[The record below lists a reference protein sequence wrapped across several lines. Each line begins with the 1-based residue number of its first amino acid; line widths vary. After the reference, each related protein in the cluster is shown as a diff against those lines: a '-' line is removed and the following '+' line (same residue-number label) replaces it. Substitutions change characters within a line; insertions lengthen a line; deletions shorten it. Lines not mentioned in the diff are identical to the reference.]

1 MKKFKLTKPV
11 ITVIIL
17 LMLCT
22 LSKVIYAQTSY
33 STGFEPPVFTLGD
46 VNGQN
51 GWGYFSNSP
60 TKGVIES
67 APAGSSSFFET
78 QSLAIRT
85 NNVDFFGVANH
96 LYSATIDPA
105 GEPGS
110 TLGGV
115 VVAAPYNHYVASF
128 YYQAPATPVISTLA
142 NGRFAEL
149 NPSSKG
155 TGAGDL
161 PNRYAQ
167 IRVVNDTNTA
177 SGKLK
182 FEIGWYTFADQTFI
196 FQTVAQNLNWGE
208 WYRLDYDISFC
219 PGLNGTSPNDVFK
232 ISIYDLNNNLVGT
245 STGSTWETA
254 WKTGNFG
261 GGNTARAVNGFD
273 FWSRTGPNNA
283 LVGTIDNFS
292 ESVNNIASPCQ
303 LPPTAATVSVGGRVT
318 TTIGRGIGGVRLSL
332 TDARGNVRSAT
343 TDSSGHYRFDDVE
356 VGDTY
361 ILTATGKR
369 YTFSQ
374 PSQVLNVNEGT
385 TEVNFIANS
394 EKRRIIL

>member
-1 MKKFKLTKPV
+1 M
-11 ITVIIL
+11 
-17 LMLCT
+17 MLCT
-22 LSKVIYAQTSY
+22 FSKVIYAQISY
-33 STGFEPPVFTLGD
+33 STGFESPLFTLGD

-60 TKGVIES
+60 TKGIIQSVPS
-67 APAGSSSFFET
+67 GSSVFFGT

-128 YYQAPATPVISTLA
+128 YYQAPPTPVISTLA

-155 TGAGDL
+155 TAAGDY

-177 SGKLK
+177 AGKLK
-182 FEIGWYTFADQTFI
+182 FELGWYTFADQTFHVA
-196 FQTVAQNLNWGE
+196 TVAQNLNWGE
-208 WYRLDYDISFC
+208 WYRLDYDIFLC
-219 PGLNGTSPNDVFK
+219 PGLNGTSPNDILK
-232 ISIYDLNNNLVGT
+232 ISIFDLNNNLVGT

-254 WKTGNFG
+254 YKTGNFG

-283 LVGTIDNFS
+283 LVGSIDNFS
-292 ESVNNIASPCQ
+292 ESVNNVVNPCQ
-303 LPPTAATVSVGGRVT
+303 LPPTAATATVSGRVIAPQEMGLT
-318 TTIGRGIGGVRLSL
+318 STLVTL
-332 TDARGNVRSAT
+332 TDMQGNSQTIRTAKLGSF
-343 TDSSGHYRFDDVE
+343 RFTNVVAGE
-356 VGDTY
+356 TY
-361 ILTATGKR
+361 ILSISSKR
-369 YTFSQ
+369 YTYA
-374 PSQVLNVNEGT
+374 PQVITV
-385 TEVNFIANS
+385 TEDITELSFNAQ
-394 EKRRIIL
+394 

>member
-1 MKKFKLTKPV
+1 MLTKLI
-11 ITVIIL
+11 ITVTL
-17 LMLCT
+17 LMALCA
-22 LSKVIYAQTSY
+22 LDKVTYAQTSY
-33 STGFEPPVFTLGD
+33 STGFESPTFTLGD

-51 GWGYFSNSP
+51 GWGYFPNSP

-67 APAGSSSFFET
+67 APSGSSVFFGA

-96 LYSATIDPA
+96 LYSATVDPA

-128 YYQAPATPVISTLA
+128 YYQAPATPVISTSA
-142 NGRFAEL
+142 NGRIAEL

-155 TGAGDL
+155 AGADDY

-167 IRVVNDTNTA
+167 IRVVNDMNTA
-177 SGKLK
+177 AGKLK
-182 FEIGWYTFADQTFI
+182 FEIGWYTSADQTFI
-196 FQTVAQNLNWGE
+196 VETVAQNLNWGE

-219 PGLNGTSPNDVFK
+219 PGLNGTSPNDIFK
-232 ISIYDLNNNLVGT
+232 ISIYDLNGTLVGT

-292 ESVNNIASPCQ
+292 QSVDNVGNPCQ
-303 LPPTAATVSVGGRVT
+303 LPPTAATVSLSGRVMT
-318 TTIGRGIGGVRLSL
+318 AGGSSIMNVRLSL
-332 TDARGNVRSAT
+332 TDSQSNVRTAT
-343 TDSSGHYRFDDVE
+343 TDSSGNYRFDDVQAGE
-356 VGDTY
+356 TY

-369 YTFSQ
+369 YSFSQ
-374 PSQVLNVNEGT
+374 PVQVLNINAEANQ
-385 TEVNFIANS
+385 VNFIANS
-394 EKRRIIL
+394 EKRLRVF

>member
-1 MKKFKLTKPV
+1 VP
-11 ITVIIL
+11 
-17 LMLCT
+17 
-22 LSKVIYAQTSY
+22 S
-33 STGFEPPVFTLGD
+33 
-46 VNGQN
+46 
-51 GWGYFSNSP
+51 
-60 TKGVIES
+60 
-67 APAGSSSFFET
+67 GSSILFGA

-115 VVAAPYNHYVASF
+115 VVASPYNHYVASF
-128 YYQAPATPVISTLA
+128 YYQAPLVPVISTLA

-155 TGAGDL
+155 TAADDY

-177 SGKLK
+177 AGKLK
-182 FEIGWYTFADQTFI
+182 FEIGWYTFADQTFT
-196 FQTVAQNLNWGE
+196 FETVAQNLNWGE

-219 PGLNGTSPNDVFK
+219 AGLNGTSPNDIFK

-254 WKTGNFG
+254 YKTGNFG

-292 ESVNNIASPCQ
+292 ESVNNIANPCQ
-303 LPPTAATVSVGGRVT
+303 LPPTAATVSVAGRVT
-318 TTIGRGIGGVRLSL
+318 TAEGRAIMNVRLSL
-332 TDARGNVRSAT
+332 TDSQGNIRTAI
-343 TDSSGHYRFDDVE
+343 TDSFGQYRFDDVQAGE
-356 VGDTY
+356 TY

-369 YTFSQ
+369 YSFSQ
-374 PSQVLNVNEGT
+374 PVQVLNINE
-385 TEVNFIANS
+385 EANQVNFIANS
-394 EKRRIIL
+394 EKRLRVF